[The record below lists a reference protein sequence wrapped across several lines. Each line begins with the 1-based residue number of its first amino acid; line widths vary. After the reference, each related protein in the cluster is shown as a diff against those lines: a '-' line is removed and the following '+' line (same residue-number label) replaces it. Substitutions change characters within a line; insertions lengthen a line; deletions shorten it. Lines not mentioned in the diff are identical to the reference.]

1 MFGALFNP
9 AVIWVLIPIA
19 AIVTGFMLK
28 WKKLDLEHDRQD
40 ISNEQFRV
48 LQSEIAALRQRVEAL
63 EGDGATDENNKTTYS
78 GSRVDMS
85 QQSQSDE
92 SEPRLKNMLRSS

>member
-19 AIVTGFMLK
+19 AIVTGFLIK
-28 WKKLDLEHDRQD
+28 WKKLDLEHDRHD

-63 EGDGATDENNKTTYS
+63 EGQSDSDGTTVKS
-78 GSRVDMS
+78 GPRVDIS
-85 QQSQSDE
+85 QQRHNTE
-92 SEPRLKNMLRSS
+92 SEPHLKNMLRSS

>member
-19 AIVTGFMLK
+19 AIVTGFLIK
-28 WKKLDLEHDRQD
+28 WKKLDLENDRHD

-48 LQSEIAALRQRVEAL
+48 LQSEIAALRQRVESL
-63 EGDGATDENNKTTYS
+63 EGRSDSETTVNS
-78 GSRVDMS
+78 GPRVDIS
-85 QQSQSDE
+85 QQRHDTE
-92 SEPRLKNMLRSS
+92 SEPHLKNMLRSS